1 MGFGTKKEKIF
12 ADITSKVCYAEG
24 SKFSLNEGDRFEC
37 DLFEKSY
44 LDKES
49 LVKHIR
55 WKHGPK
61 KPRIKC
67 KVCMCNVEFGYNS
80 TLVRHMK
87 KFHCD
92 KVDE

>member
-1 MGFGTKKEKIF
+1 MGFGAEKEKLF
-12 ADITSKVCYAEG
+12 AHITSKVCYAEG
-24 SKFSLNEGDRFEC
+24 RKFSLNEDDKFEC
-37 DLFEKSY
+37 DLCEKSY

-67 KVCMCNVEFGYNS
+67 KVCNVEFGYNS

-87 KFHCD
+87 KFHSD
-92 KVDE
+92 NEV